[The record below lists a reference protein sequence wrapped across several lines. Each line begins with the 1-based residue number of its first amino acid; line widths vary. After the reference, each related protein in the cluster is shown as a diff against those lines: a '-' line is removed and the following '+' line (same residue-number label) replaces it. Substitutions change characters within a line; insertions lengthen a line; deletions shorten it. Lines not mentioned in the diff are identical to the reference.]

1 MPVDAAGDHR
11 HDAASRADLEL
22 RGLGAECV
30 LRHLRGIFHH
40 DLESAAWIGSP
51 HAAVLGAER
60 AGAGAGGNL
69 DRVRI
74 PGEGEGD
81 VAAVALA
88 VDQHCPF
95 PSRRS
100 MATRRPEHG
109 ALGPVLKGRRPMIR
123 RTSLAAVSASLLL
136 VAYAAPL
143 EAQTT
148 KSVAGTYSVVKI
160 PAYGDNAR
168 GMLVLDG
175 NGNYSIIA
183 GRTTLPKVAA
193 GSRTKGTPEENKAVV
208 DGSI

>member
-1 MPVDAAGDHR
+1 
-11 HDAASRADLEL
+11 
-22 RGLGAECV
+22 
-30 LRHLRGIFHH
+30 
-40 DLESAAWIGSP
+40 
-51 HAAVLGAER
+51 
-60 AGAGAGGNL
+60 
-69 DRVRI
+69 
-74 PGEGEGD
+74 
-81 VAAVALA
+81 
-88 VDQHCPF
+88 
-95 PSRRS
+95 
-100 MATRRPEHG
+100 
-109 ALGPVLKGRRPMIR
+109 MIR

-208 DGSI
+208 DGSIAHFGTYTVDDGGKAISFNVKMSTFPNWDGTSQKRALKVAGDTLTYTVTAPSAGGPPNDVVWKRVK